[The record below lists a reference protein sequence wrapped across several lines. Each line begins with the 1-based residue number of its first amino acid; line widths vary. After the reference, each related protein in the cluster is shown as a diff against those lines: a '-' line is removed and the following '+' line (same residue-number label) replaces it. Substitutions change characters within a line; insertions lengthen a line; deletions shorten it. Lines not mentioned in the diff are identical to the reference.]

1 MGTRTGWRIT
11 KERKRCLPKM
21 FNISNSRGFLGLTL
35 MGYIVLGM
43 GVVVAGLLLALKIQ
57 TARLESSEAR
67 YFNFVEKT
75 KLLGEEQERKSKETI
90 ARNLKEKERSDAENK
105 RLRSTNA
112 ALSRSLR
119 ESRSGR
125 QFVPA
130 PSPSAKRP
138 DAATFDRAELERAIQ
153 LLDERVS
160 GLIEQGDQARIDL
173 DTARTWAQGR

>member
-1 MGTRTGWRIT
+1 VRQ
-11 KERKRCLPKM
+11 
-21 FNISNSRGFLGLTL
+21 RGFIQLSL
-35 MGYIVLGM
+35 MGYVVLGL
-43 GVVVAGLLLALKIQ
+43 GTVVLILGTLLKIQ
-57 TARLESSEAR
+57 TARLDSVKAE
-67 YFNFVEKT
+67 YFSFVEKT
-75 KLLGEEQERKSKETI
+75 KLAGEEQERKTKETI

-105 RLRSTNA
+105 RLRTANA

-119 ESRSGR
+119 ESRSSR
-125 QFVPA
+125 QYLPA

>member
-11 KERKRCLPKM
+11 KELNRCLPKM
-21 FNISNSRGFLGLTL
+21 FNISNSRGFAL
-35 MGYIVLGM
+35 IPVLL
-43 GVVVAGLLLALKIQ
+43 ANWQLIAIGLLVLIVFGYYKHC
-57 TARLESSEAR
+57 ESVKAD

-75 KLLGEEQERKSKETI
+75 KLAGEEQERKSKETI

-160 GLIEQGDQARIDL
+160 GLIEQGDKARIDL
-173 DTARTWAQGR
+173 DTAKEWAANR